1 MTDAP
6 ERIWIQSDHIPD
18 EVALNKWTTKPD
30 ADETHLFTEYARADL
45 FTCDAGFAAGIEAA
59 KKEYRRLQTGLP
71 VGASDGQTFT
81 IRHVSADELDE
92 ALCALTPSAPA
103 PVVPKVKPL
112 VWEDGKFK
120 HRNGATY
127 TKRGYSSHGPYYA
140 NEDGW
145 CGPGVAI
152 DYVSAGTD
160 VVDYVNQ
167 IHEARILSQID
178 MAPVTLQQAAMVILA
193 DNDEVADFAIQVMRN
208 NRIQDGKR
216 IGYQPAIIK
225 ALRALAEQE
234 EGHD

>member
-6 ERIWIQSDHIPD
+6 TGS
-18 EVALNKWTTKPD
+18 N
-30 ADETHLFTEYARADL
+30 ADEWALFLSEWGTAYCAVQIAEAIEAAEQR
-45 FTCDAGFAAGIEAA
+45 GFAAGIEAA

-178 MAPVTLQQAAMVILA
+178 MAPVTVPEAGGVLEDAYNLPTG
-193 DNDEVADFAIQVMRN
+193 DE
-208 NRIQDGKR
+208 
-216 IGYQPAIIK
+216 P
-225 ALRALAEQE
+225 L
-234 EGHD
+234 

>member
-6 ERIWIQSDHIPD
+6 TGS
-18 EVALNKWTTKPD
+18 N
-30 ADETHLFTEYARADL
+30 ADEWALFLSEWGTAYCAVQIAEAIEAAEQR
-45 FTCDAGFAAGIEAA
+45 GFAAGIEAA

-178 MAPVTLQQAAMVILA
+178 MAPVTVPEAARVILKDTDA
-193 DNDEVADFAIQVMRN
+193 LTDLSILTMREHKRTLN
-208 NRIQDGKR
+208 TGKG
-216 IGYQPAIIK
+216 GYIPALK
-225 ALRALAEQE
+225 HALRAIAEQE
-234 EGHD
+234 GK